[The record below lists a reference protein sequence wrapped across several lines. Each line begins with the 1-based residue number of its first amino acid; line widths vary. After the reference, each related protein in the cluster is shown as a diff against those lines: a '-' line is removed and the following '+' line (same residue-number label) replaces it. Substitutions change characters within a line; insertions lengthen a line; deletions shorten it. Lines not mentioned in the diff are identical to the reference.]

1 MKAMRLQD
9 KVAIIT
15 GGANGIGRETALLF
29 AKNGAKL
36 VIADFD
42 GERGPQVVEEIRQL
56 GGEAIFVRADVS
68 SREDVQSMVDAA
80 LNAFSRIDVLVNN
93 AGITRDGFLVKM
105 DQAAWD
111 QVIAIN
117 LTGVFVCTQ
126 LVAGVM
132 MQQGH
137 GVILNAASVV
147 GLYGN
152 IGQTNYVATKSG
164 VIGMTKTWAKEL
176 GPKGI
181 RVNAVAPGFIV
192 TGMTDKV
199 PDKVLTLMQERT
211 PLRRL
216 GQPSDIANAYLFLA
230 SDEASFIN
238 GAVLSVDG
246 GLTF

>member
-1 MKAMRLQD
+1 MRVKD
-9 KVAIIT
+9 KVVLIT
-15 GGANGIGRETALLF
+15 GGANGIGKETALLF
-29 AKNGAKL
+29 SKNGAK
-36 VIADFD
+36 VMIADFD
-42 GERGPQVVEEIRQL
+42 ETSGISTREELRNQGAEVE
-56 GGEAIFVRADVS
+56 FVKADVS
-68 SREDVQSMVDAA
+68 QLHDVQKMVD
-80 LNAFSRIDVLVNN
+80 LTRERFTQIDVLINN

-105 DQAAWD
+105 EAEQWER
-111 QVIAIN
+111 VININ
-117 LTGVFVCTQ
+117 LTGVFYCTQ
-126 LVAGVM
+126 VVAKEM
-132 MQQGH
+132 MDQGS

-152 IGQTNYVATKSG
+152 VGQTNYAATKAG

-199 PDKVLTLMQERT
+199 PEKILELMKERT

-216 GQPSDIANAYLFLA
+216 GKPSDIANAYLFLA

-246 GLTF
+246 GLVF

>member
-1 MKAMRLQD
+1 MRFKD
-9 KVAIIT
+9 KVVLIT
-15 GGANGIGRETALLF
+15 GGANGIGKETALLF
-29 AKNGAKL
+29 SKNGAK
-36 VIADFD
+36 VMIADFD
-42 GERGPQVVEEIRQL
+42 ETSGISTREELRNQ
-56 GGEAIFVRADVS
+56 GAEAEFVKADVS
-68 SREDVQSMVDAA
+68 QLHDVQKMVDVTRER
-80 LNAFSRIDVLVNN
+80 FTQIDVLINN

-105 DQAAWD
+105 EAEQWER
-111 QVIAIN
+111 VIAIN
-117 LTGVFVCTQ
+117 LSGVFYCTHV
-126 LVAGVM
+126 VAKEMIDRGS
-132 MQQGH
+132 

-152 IGQTNYVATKSG
+152 VGQTNYAAAKAG

-199 PDKVLTLMQERT
+199 PEKILELMKERT

-246 GLTF
+246 GLVF

>member
-1 MKAMRLQD
+1 MRLQD

-15 GGANGIGRETALLF
+15 GGANGIGKETALLF

-36 VIADFD
+36 VISDFD
-42 GERGPQVVEEIRQL
+42 EEAGLAALQEIRNL
-56 GGEAIFVRADVS
+56 GTEAEFVKVNVS
-68 SREDVQSMVDAA
+68 NLYDVQQMVDAA
-80 LNAFSRIDVLVNN
+80 VERFSRIDVLINN

-105 DQAAWD
+105 DPTQWD
-111 QVIAIN
+111 QVVAVN
-117 LTGVFVCTQ
+117 LTGVFYCTQ
-126 LVAGVM
+126 AVAKVM
-132 MQQGH
+132 MDQGQ

-152 IGQTNYVATKSG
+152 IGQTNYSATKSG

-181 RVNAVAPGFIV
+181 RVNAVAPGFIM
-192 TGMTDKV
+192 TGMTGKV
-199 PDKVLTLMQERT
+199 PDKVLDSMKEKT

-216 GQPSDIANAYLFLA
+216 GQPADIANAYLFLA
-230 SDEASFIN
+230 SDEASFVN

>member
-1 MKAMRLQD
+1 MRLQN

-15 GGANGIGRETALLF
+15 GGAGGIGKETAFLF
-29 AKNGAKL
+29 ASHGARL
-36 VIADFD
+36 LLADYD
-42 GERGPQVVEEIRQL
+42 ETAGLQTLAELRAQGA
-56 GGEAIFVRADVS
+56 EAEFVKADVS
-68 SREDVQSMVDAA
+68 SQSDVQNMVRTAVDR
-80 LNAFSRIDVLVNN
+80 FSRIDILVNN

-105 DQAAWD
+105 DPEQWN
-111 QVIAIN
+111 QVISIN
-117 LTGVFVCTQ
+117 LTGVFLCTQ
-126 LVAGVM
+126 AAASVM
-132 MQQGH
+132 LEQGE

-147 GLYGN
+147 GIYGN
-152 IGQTNYVATKSG
+152 IGQTNYAATKSG
-164 VIGMTKTWAKEL
+164 VIGMTKTWGKEL

-199 PDKVLTLMQERT
+199 PGKILDQMQEKT

-238 GAVLSVDG
+238 GTVLSVDG

>member
-1 MKAMRLQD
+1 MRVKD
-9 KVAIIT
+9 KVVLIT
-15 GGANGIGRETALLF
+15 GGANGIGKETALLF
-29 AKNGAKL
+29 SKNGAK
-36 VIADFD
+36 VMIADFD
-42 GERGPQVVEEIRQL
+42 ETSGISTREQL
-56 GGEAIFVRADVS
+56 RNQGAEAEFVKADVS
-68 SREDVQSMVDAA
+68 QLHDVQKMVDVTRER
-80 LNAFSRIDVLVNN
+80 FTQIDVLINN

-105 DQAAWD
+105 EAEQWER
-111 QVIAIN
+111 VIAIN
-117 LTGVFVCTQ
+117 LTGVFYCTQ
-126 LVAGVM
+126 VVAKEM
-132 MQQGH
+132 MDRGS

-152 IGQTNYVATKSG
+152 VGQTNYAAAKAG

-199 PDKVLTLMQERT
+199 PEKILELMKERT

-238 GAVLSVDG
+238 GAVLNVDG
-246 GLTF
+246 GLVF

>member
-1 MKAMRLQD
+1 MRLQD
-9 KVAIIT
+9 KVTLIT

-29 AKNGAKL
+29 AKNGAKV

-42 GERGPQVVEEIRQL
+42 EAGGAKTLAELREL
-56 GGEAIFVRADVS
+56 GAEAEFVKTDVS
-68 SREDVQSMVDAA
+68 NADDASQMVRTAIDRFGR
-80 LNAFSRIDVLVNN
+80 LDVLVNN

-105 DQAAWD
+105 DPAQWD
-111 QVIAIN
+111 QVVAIN
-117 LTGVFVCTQ
+117 MTGVFHCTQ
-126 LVAGVM
+126 AAARVM
-132 MQQGH
+132 LEQGS

-152 IGQTNYVATKSG
+152 VGQTNYAATKAG
-164 VIGMTKTWAKEL
+164 VIGMTKSWAKEM

-192 TGMTDKV
+192 TGMTDKM
-199 PDKVLTLMQERT
+199 PEKILTLMEEKT

-238 GAVLSVDG
+238 GTVLSVDG